1 MANQSGS
8 NVNAIPVGSL
18 YGLPG
23 VSQFFDQY
31 DQITDV
37 VTTLQANAM
46 TPWQPGTY
54 LQQTDVVM
62 WWETEMSINT
72 GITYSAGT
80 VVTSPGAPANLIQNP
95 QLKMQGQYAPVN
107 CQSGED
113 MLFFQLYRP
122 MRGRG
127 QRNGQDMNGSE
138 PAPWGFN
145 PLAAETNYT
154 AAQWPQTNTS
164 PIAVAN
170 YPLTLEWPGGVY
182 LDEYWN
188 LAPDGTILPNASGK
202 VAPMRA
208 FVSPQYMA
216 GGDRVVVPKFSFSPT
231 LAANLDQGPLVPSS
245 AVTASANTGSVM
257 TNVRRVG
264 VYATQNP
271 AAMPPVFNWQYSR
284 LSQQYP
290 VGAVTQVN
298 LPVNIEYGQ
307 VLSCWARIFD
317 PGASTPEGA
326 YMAASNITACNLL
339 YGTNLPRFND
349 DVNMMQKRF
358 ISQHGFVPPQGTVVW
373 DLAATKQ
380 NDSITNARA
389 INTLTNANVKI
400 NLQFAAAPSPEAYAV
415 VGIELLQP
423 VATQ

>member
-1 MANQSGS
+1 MPDSS
-8 NVNAIPVGSL
+8 VNNIPVGAL

-23 VSQFFDQY
+23 VTQHFDTY
-31 DQITDV
+31 DQITNV
-37 VTTLQANAM
+37 VTNLQYNAQ

-62 WWETEMSINT
+62 WWETEHTIT
-72 GITYSAGT
+72 DTVTYSAGT
-80 VVTSPGAPANLIQNP
+80 LVTSPGAPANIIQNP
-95 QLKMQGQYAPVN
+95 VLKMQGQYAPVN

-127 QRNGQDMNGSE
+127 QRNGQDMNAAD
-138 PAPWGFN
+138 PAAWGFN
-145 PLAAETNYT
+145 TLAGQANQ
-154 AAQWPQTNTS
+154 AAALWPQALTS
-164 PIAVAN
+164 PTAISN
-170 YPLTLEWPGGVY
+170 YPLTLEWPGGIY

-188 LAPDGTILPNASGK
+188 LAPDGTILPNAQGRA
-202 VAPMRA
+202 APMRA

-216 GGDRVVVPKFSFSPT
+216 GGDRIIVPKFSFAPGV
-231 LAANLDQGPLVPSS
+231 AANLDQGPI
-245 AVTASANTGSVM
+245 AASAAITETAYAGTVNTS
-257 TNVRRVG
+257 VRRVG

-290 VGAVTQVN
+290 VGAVTQIN

-307 VLSCWARIFD
+307 VLSCWARFFD
-317 PGASTPEGA
+317 PGASSQGA
-326 YMAASNITACNLL
+326 YMNVSNITTCGL
-339 YGTNLPRFND
+339 YYGSNLPRFQD
-349 DVNMMQKRF
+349 DVPMMQKRF
-358 ISQHGFVPPQGTVVW
+358 VSQHGFLPPLGTVVW
-373 DLAATKQ
+373 DMAATKQ
-380 NDSITNARA
+380 DDNLTNARA

-400 NLQFAAAPSPEAYAV
+400 NCTFAAAPSAQCYAV
-415 VGIELLQP
+415 VGVELLVP